1 MAERDAARPGLRPS
15 GSGYN
20 ERVSVWTQTL
30 DIRRLNA
37 ETWRRAALL
46 VTAVLFPAGYATP
59 GAVVLL
65 LTSVILA
72 MRRPGALW
80 HRTSLDIPV
89 GLFLLSLTL
98 SAARSPFPPM
108 AAGSTLLLAM
118 LIILAYGA
126 TAAVLARA
134 PGFLTPLLWALGV
147 GTAAA
152 AAWGMVA
159 YLVTGQPAH
168 TAAVGYNAV
177 GTTLAAGLPVLLGLG
192 VRAEGRAR
200 IVLAAAAALAL
211 IGLALTFAR
220 GAWLGGAMGLLLFIL
235 MLPRQALRPVLL
247 LLAAV
252 AAVGVLGLANAAGA
266 LGQRAESLSDPT
278 AVQDRV
284 AMWRASLAMVRD
296 RPLLGSGLNTFGLV
310 YPDYRLPE
318 DPAPGQPFAHNILLN
333 MAAEGGLLGLATFTA
348 VIVVAA
354 ALGLRWLRR
363 SDGTERV
370 RAASVLAAAAALMV
384 HQQLDGTAI
393 SFHIGFG
400 LWLLLGIMAARGS
413 AAGGPAATAQAG

>member
-1 MAERDAARPGLRPS
+1 MRVLQWH
-15 GSGYN
+15 N

-30 DIRRLNA
+30 DIRRLDA
-37 ETWRRAALL
+37 ETWRRGALL
-46 VTAVLFPAGYATP
+46 VTAVLFPAGYATA
-59 GAVVLL
+59 GAVALL

-72 MRRPGALW
+72 MRRAGVLW
-80 HRTSLDIPV
+80 RRTPLDVPL
-89 GLFLLSLTL
+89 GLFVLSFTL
-98 SAARSPFPPM
+98 SAARSPFPAM
-108 AAGSTLLLAM
+108 AAGSTLLLAI
-118 LIILAYGA
+118 LIVLAYGTTTA
-126 TAAVLARA
+126 TLARA
-134 PGFLTPLLWALGV
+134 PGFLTALLWALGV

-159 YLVTGQPAH
+159 YLFTGQPAH
-168 TAAVGYNAV
+168 TAAIGYNAV
-177 GTTLAAGLPVLLGLG
+177 GTTLATGLPVLLGLG
-192 VRAEGRAR
+192 VRAERRVR
-200 IVLAAAAALAL
+200 IMLAAAAALAL

-220 GAWLGGAMGLLLFIL
+220 GAWLGGAVGLVLFIL

-252 AAVGVLGLANAAGA
+252 AAVGVIGLANAAGA
-266 LGQRAESLSDPT
+266 LGQRAESLSDPG
-278 AVQDRV
+278 AVRDRV

-333 MAAEGGLLGLATFTA
+333 MAAEGGLLGLATFTT
-348 VIVVAA
+348 VLVTAA

-363 SDGTERV
+363 SDGAERV

-400 LWLLLGIMAARGS
+400 LWLLLGMMAARGS
-413 AAGGPAATAQAG
+413 TAATPPTAPAG